1 MTTGDSISLRGKV
14 ALVTGSARRVG
25 REIALE
31 LAREGMHLMVHYGA
45 DSSAPDAELTA
56 AEIRG
61 QGVECAM
68 HQADLRDPSQIER
81 LFAAAKARFGRL
93 DVLVNSAATFQKKP
107 LMEVTLHDWH
117 DTLDTNLTAPFLCSQ
132 QAARF
137 IWESSGS
144 GAIINIADLSAFR
157 PWKSF
162 PVHSVSKAGL
172 VSLTEVLAV
181 SLAPHIRVNAVAP
194 GPVLRD
200 AGNPPDV
207 WQRIGEQL
215 PIGQTGHPR
224 DVAKAVSFLA
234 SAPFVTG
241 VTLRVD
247 GGEGIVW
254 S

>member
-45 DSSAPDAELTA
+45 DSSAPDAEITA
-56 AEIRG
+56 AEIRAH
-61 QGVECAM
+61 GVECAV

-81 LFAAAKARFGRL
+81 LFVAVKARFEQL
-93 DVLVNSAATFQKKP
+93 DVLVNNAATFQKKP

-117 DTLDTNLTAPFLCSQ
+117 DALHTNLTAPFLCGQ
-132 QAARF
+132 HAARL
-137 IWESSGS
+137 ILERSGS

-172 VSLTEVLAV
+172 VSLTEVMAL

-200 AGNPPDV
+200 EGNPPEV
-207 WQRIGEQL
+207 WQRIGERL
-215 PIGQTGHPR
+215 PVGQTGHPR
-224 DVAKAVSFLA
+224 DVAKAVAFLA
-234 SAPFVTG
+234 AAPFITG
-241 VTLRVD
+241 ITLRVD